1 MTEAS
6 KKRPQ
11 NTVQCGLSSPIQW
24 TGCMG
29 RTLMQ
34 SRKPDAEAEQEQ
46 RKTNLI
52 EGSLQIT
59 DCYMDSAFY
68 S

>member
-1 MTEAS
+1 
-6 KKRPQ
+6 
-11 NTVQCGLSSPIQW
+11 
-24 TGCMG
+24 MG

-34 SRKPDAEAEQEQ
+34 SRKPDAEAEQEH

>member
-1 MTEAS
+1 
-6 KKRPQ
+6 
-11 NTVQCGLSSPIQW
+11 
-24 TGCMG
+24 MG